1 MSDVTSPSSTAP
13 EPLGFGARLVL
24 AFILPWKVFFDGR
37 LAAKVKLAESGA
49 PAALPP
55 SSDGE
60 SEAPAKT
67 KALED
72 KIEELSQA
80 RDASEQESEKAAA
93 TIAALENEVATLKT
107 QRAEQQKILDKR
119 NDPDG
124 ALHLLRILQR
134 DGRLIDFLREDIAGF
149 GDADIGG
156 AARLVHEGCRKALDE
171 YFVLERVRSEEEGTA
186 VEIPAGFDAQRIRL
200 TGNVSGDGP
209 YKGTLAH
216 AGWKAAEVKLPSLPP
231 EHEPSII
238 APAEVE
244 L

>member
-1 MSDVTSPSSTAP
+1 MSDVTSSSTPAS

-37 LAAKVKLAESGA
+37 LAARVKAAENDGA
-49 PAALPP
+49 AALPP
-55 SSDGE
+55 P
-60 SEAPAKT
+60 SEDASET
-67 KALED
+67 KALEE
-72 KIEELSQA
+72 KIADLTRS
-80 RDASEQESEKAAA
+80 RDAIEKESEKATA
-93 TIAALENEVATLKT
+93 TIAALENEVATLKA
-107 QRAEQQKILDKR
+107 QRQTQQKILDKR

-124 ALHLLRILQR
+124 ALHLLRIFQR
-134 DGRLIDFLREDIAGF
+134 DGRLIDFLREDIGAF

-171 YFVLERVRSEEEGTA
+171 YFVLERVRTEEEGTA
-186 VEIPAGFDAQRIRL
+186 IEIPTGFDAQRIRL

-216 AGWKAAEVKLPSLPP
+216 AGWRAAEVKLPSLPP
-231 EHEPSII
+231 EHQPSIV